1 MDNERFSV
9 LLIEDDPMVQEVNRQ
24 FVERVEGFIV
34 CGIAGNGREG
44 LELLKELKPD
54 LVIMDIFMPL
64 LDGIE
69 TLHEIRSASYPVD
82 VIIISAAKE
91 MTTIQET
98 LRNGAID
105 YIIKP
110 FKFERMKQALEKYRH
125 FRANFTEKRT
135 VTQSELDHIIAGR
148 RVSTDIEQDNLPKGL
163 NSLTLKQVV
172 YFMMEQQTAL
182 SADEV
187 ADQVGI
193 ARVTARRYLE
203 FLEKTGKLT
212 RDIQYGGI
220 GRPVNR
226 YRLSQR

>member
-1 MDNERFSV
+1 MADQRYSV

-24 FVERVEGFIV
+24 FVERVEGFV
-34 CGIAGNGREG
+34 VSGIAGNGREG
-44 LELLKELKPD
+44 LELLKEMKPD

-64 LDGIE
+64 LDGVG
-69 TLHEIRSASYPVD
+69 TLHGIRSASYPVD
-82 VIIISAAKE
+82 VIIISAAKD
-91 MTTIQET
+91 MATIQET

-110 FKFERMKQALEKYRH
+110 FKFERMKQALEKYRLY
-125 FRANFTEKRT
+125 RANFNDSRM
-135 VTQSELDHIIAGR
+135 VTQSELDQIIIGKQI
-148 RVSTDIEQDNLPKGL
+148 SPPIDEENLPKGL
-163 NSLTLKQVV
+163 NALTLKQVV
-172 YFMMEQQTAL
+172 FFMMEQHAAL

-187 ADQVGI
+187 ADHVGI

-203 FLEKTGKLT
+203 YLEKTGKLT

-226 YRLSQR
+226 YRLHQS